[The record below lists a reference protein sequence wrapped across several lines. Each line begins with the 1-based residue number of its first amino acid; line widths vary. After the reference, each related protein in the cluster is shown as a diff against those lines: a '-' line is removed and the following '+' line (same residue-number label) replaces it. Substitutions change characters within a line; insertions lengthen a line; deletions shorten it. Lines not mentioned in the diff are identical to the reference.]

1 MAAAKIPET
10 TPEFDVTTPDQE
22 QLITDFVAKFLPKDN
37 LPRPYIGD
45 PEEDLRITAYKYLIA
60 RKWVL
65 ADAGKMFED
74 AMAFREKVKFD
85 GHPVFPSPIP
95 IRGFNIDE
103 VNKVFGLEAR
113 SPDRIDK
120 IYNSVKRVQHI
131 AFHKWDK
138 SGHPI
143 LIDCAGRANVK
154 ALVAKY
160 RELTPPGQDVAQ
172 VSIDLHTHQNI
183 VGSHLVRFQDKT
195 KREVYGRRITTATVI
210 MDCKN
215 LGFGHLFGEAV
226 EILKKSWAIDSQ
238 YFPEGMHRMFV
249 VNCPGMIMFAYNLF
263 KGMIDKRTQDKV
275 VFCNEKDTPEVL
287 RRAIDEDC
295 IPEFLGGKCRC
306 EGGCV
311 YNTDESDEATGV
323 DEDNSDIKTEEI
335 TVLAGSVLKK
345 EFPVEADHQIVWAFE
360 SATGSD
366 VEFSVTFTPAVTSRQ
381 PVVVVP
387 PTKCQNQDDSYTA
400 AEKGTIAIQWSNQF
414 SWFNSKTLRLRVANL
429 SKSGYDHSTN

>member
-1 MAAAKIPET
+1 MTAAKIPET
-10 TPEFDVTTPDQE
+10 TPELDVTTPDQE
-22 QLITDFVAKFLPKDN
+22 QMITDFVAKYLPKDN

-45 PEEDLRITAYKYLIA
+45 SDETLRIMAYKYLIA
-60 RKWVL
+60 RKWVA

-85 GHPVFPSPIP
+85 GYPVFPSPIP
-95 IRGFNIDE
+95 VRGYNIDE
-103 VNKVFGLEAR
+103 INKVLGLEAR
-113 SPDRIDK
+113 EPDRIDK

-143 LIDCAGRANVK
+143 LIDCAGKANVK
-154 ALVAKY
+154 QLVAKY
-160 RELTPPGQDVAQ
+160 RELTPPGQDIAQ

-183 VGSHLVRFQDKT
+183 VGSHLVRFQDKS
-195 KREVYGRRITTATVI
+195 KGEAYGRRITTATVI

-226 EILKKSWAIDSQ
+226 EILKKSWAVDAQ

-275 VFCNEKDTPEVL
+275 VFCNEKDTPAVL
-287 RRAIDEDC
+287 RRAIPEDC
-295 IPEFLGGKCRC
+295 IPEFLGGTCKC

-311 YNTDESDEATGV
+311 YNTEDTEESTAA

-335 TVLAGSVLKK
+335 TVAAGSSLKRD
-345 EFPVEADHQIVWAFE
+345 FSVESEHQIVWAFE
-360 SATGSD
+360 SITMSD
-366 VEFSVTFTPAVTSRQ
+366 VEFSVTFTPLATGKS
-381 PVVVVP
+381 PVIVVP
-387 PTKCQNQDDSYTA
+387 PTKCQNQDDSFTA
-400 AEKGTIAIQWSNQF
+400 TESGTLTVEWSNKF

-429 SKSGYDHSTN
+429 NKQGFDHATK